1 MNNPRFDP
9 SSPDPQSIRSDID
22 STRQRMDEKIDAI
35 GERLKGRHLVDEV
48 IGFFRSKNGNGDGS
62 LTKMKDKVTQSTTAA
77 VHSVVDSVKAHPLP
91 TLLIGAGVAWL
102 IYETTRTKNRVPFD
116 PELADY
122 DNNINYDP
130 DAADAPLGYSNE
142 TLNQAQGFKE
152 NTHSPFNAMEGQD
165 SFPSMSSSTPGLK
178 ENMAQKA
185 ADLKHRAQQ
194 SASQIRQ
201 RVQQGAQ
208 TARRRASEM
217 GVRVQQRA
225 RHAYDT
231 GRNVVDHHPVEV
243 GLGLLALG
251 VLAGLAIPTP
261 QKVNQFAGPTAD
273 RLRQRVRETGQ
284 DYVQRGKHVAQ
295 AAVSA
300 VKDEARAQ
308 GFTTD
313 GLREKAASVVEH
325 GKQAAVETARQEG
338 IAPSQPGSSNP
349 VS

>member
-9 SSPDPQSIRSDID
+9 PSNDPQAIRSEID

-35 GERLKGRHLVDEV
+35 GERLKGRHLIDEV
-48 IGFFRSKNGNGDGS
+48 IGFFRSKNGDGEMPGAK
-62 LTKMKDKVTQSTTAA
+62 LKEKLTQSTGAA
-77 VHSVVDSVKAHPLP
+77 MHSVVDSVKAHPLP

-102 IYETTRTKNRVPFD
+102 IYESSRKKERVPFD

-122 DNNINYDP
+122 DTNINYDP
-130 DAADAPLGYSNE
+130 DSGDAPLGYSTE
-142 TLNQAQGFKE
+142 DLNQAQGFKE

-165 SFPSMSSSTPGLK
+165 SFPSMSSGGVKEGLS
-178 ENMAQKA
+178 QKA
-185 ADLKHRAQQ
+185 SELKARAQEK
-194 SASQIRQ
+194 ASQVTQ
-201 RVQQGAQ
+201 RIQQGTQA
-208 TARRRASEM
+208 ARRRAGEI

-225 RHAYDT
+225 RQAYNQ
-231 GRNVVDHHPVEV
+231 GRTVVDHHPVEV

-273 RLRQRVRETGQ
+273 RLRQRARQTSQEFM
-284 DYVQRGKHVAQ
+284 QRGKHVAQ

-308 GFTTD
+308 GLTTEA
-313 GLREKAASVVEH
+313 LRDKATSVVEH
-325 GKQAAVETARQEG
+325 GRQAAVETAREEG
-338 IAPSQPGSSNP
+338 IAPSQPGTP
-349 VS
+349 GPTA